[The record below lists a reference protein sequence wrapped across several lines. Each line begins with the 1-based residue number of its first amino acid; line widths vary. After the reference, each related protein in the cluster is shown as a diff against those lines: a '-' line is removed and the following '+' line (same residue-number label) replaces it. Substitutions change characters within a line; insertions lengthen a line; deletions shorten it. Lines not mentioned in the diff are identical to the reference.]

1 MVMKVL
7 VVFNHPYQ
15 HSYCNAILEA
25 LKKGLAKGNHHL
37 DLIHLDED
45 EFDPVMRAKDLK
57 AFVLAAKDP
66 KASFDLLDP
75 KVQAYKQRLEQAD
88 HLVFVFPIWWE
99 LMPAL
104 TKGFIDK
111 LIFPGIAYDYNQKG
125 NRMIGRLKNLK
136 GLTMVTTMN
145 TPKIAY
151 WAIFGNAIKKAL
163 LLGTF
168 WKIGVPNRKWISLNY
183 VKFTT
188 QEKRKKWLLDIEN
201 KFQNLN

>member
-1 MVMKVL
+1 
-7 VVFNHPYQ
+7 
-15 HSYCNAILEA
+15 
-25 LKKGLAKGNHHL
+25 
-37 DLIHLDED
+37 
-45 EFDPVMRAKDLK
+45 
-57 AFVLAAKDP
+57 
-66 KASFDLLDP
+66 
-75 KVQAYKQRLEQAD
+75 
-88 HLVFVFPIWWE
+88 
-99 LMPAL
+99 
-104 TKGFIDK
+104 
-111 LIFPGIAYDYNQKG
+111 
-125 NRMIGRLKNLK
+125 MIGRLKNLK